1 MSEQNEARQLMVSG
15 QIMPNKVNDET
26 ILNALN
32 AVPRENFLPK
42 AMRGVAYVDDRI
54 KVSDNHDRYVMN
66 PMVLARLL
74 SEADV
79 NPSDLVLV
87 VGGASGYE
95 AAVLGECADAVVCL
109 EEDAALIERS
119 TRDLLSFGA
128 DNVAVVEGVLAQG
141 VKGQGPFD
149 VIFINGAVEEVPQVL
164 LDQMAEDGRLV
175 CILNEDGVAHAHII
189 EGQGSERR
197 FHNFFETEGAVLPGF
212 EVSHGFVFP

>member
-42 AMRGVAYVDDRI
+42 AMRSVAYVDSSI
-54 KVSDNHDRYVMN
+54 EVSDGRYAMD
-66 PMVLARLL
+66 PMVLSRLML
-74 SEADV
+74 AADV

-109 EEDAALIERS
+109 EADTALIERS

-128 DNVAVVEGVLAQG
+128 DNVAVVEGALAQG

-149 VIFINGAVEEVPQVL
+149 VIFINGAVEKIPQVL
-164 LDQMAEDGRLV
+164 LEQLADGGRLV
-175 CILNEDGVAHAHII
+175 SILLSGGVAHGHLVERQAGEFVAHNIF
-189 EGQGSERR
+189 EG
-197 FHNFFETEGAVLPGF
+197 EGAILPGF